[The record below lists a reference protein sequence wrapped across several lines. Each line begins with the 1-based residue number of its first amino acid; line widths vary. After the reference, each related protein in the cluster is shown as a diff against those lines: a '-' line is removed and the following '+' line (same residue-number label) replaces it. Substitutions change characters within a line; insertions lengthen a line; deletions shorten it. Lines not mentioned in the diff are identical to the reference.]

1 MEVGDL
7 VEIERPYSAPQP
19 AGLYIII
26 SLAGMWSGYVVV
38 RDASTGKQYQF
49 LEHFI
54 KPLTTQKT

>member
-1 MEVGDL
+1 MQVGDL
-7 VEIERPYSAPQP
+7 VEIERPQRGGRLD
-19 AGLYIII
+19 GLYIII

>member
-1 MEVGDL
+1 MKVGDL
-7 VEIERPYSAPQP
+7 VEIERPRRDRL

-38 RDASTGKQYQF
+38 RDVSEATGKQYQF

-54 KPLTTQKT
+54 KPLTT